1 MLKTNSFALI
11 RPIIRRIL
19 SRLIPRVRV
28 VSRNSVF
35 TEIGA
40 KSCLFYFLTPVKKCA
55 TNLLSEDRRKNSPV
69 FPAGP
74 ISPSDRL
81 YKMISNKL

>member
-19 SRLIPRVRV
+19 SKLIPRGRV

-40 KSCLFYFLTPVKKCA
+40 KSCLFYFLTVKKCA